1 MGMALTV
8 LGGEF
13 NERLPK
19 MNFIC
24 ERVVRIGGGIVR
36 KFPWVAY
43 YGLKQRH
50 DHSFSEMPDRPPQN
64 FEDLCWMFESNQ
76 TNKGL
81 VLLELDEAVYLFR
94 LVRGKP
100 SARILEIG
108 RWRGGSTFLFAVA
121 SDQNAAITSIDI
133 APENDR
139 LLQDAL
145 EKTNLAHKVQLLV
158 GPSAE
163 ADVGT
168 QLYDLLFFDGDHSHE
183 GARRDYDHWKKTVKA
198 GGHLALHNAA
208 WGRPF
213 TNVHSGSRDVAEEIS
228 ARDQQFFRREPDVGS
243 LALFIRTA
251 KPWP

>member
-1 MGMALTV
+1 MA
-8 LGGEF
+8 F
-13 NERLPK
+13 IERHLK
-19 MNFIC
+19 MNFIH
-24 ERVVRIGGGIVR
+24 ERVLRIGGGIVR
-36 KFPWVAY
+36 RFPWVAY
-43 YGLKQRH
+43 YGLRQRN
-50 DHSFSEMPDRPPQN
+50 DHSFSDMPDRRPQN

-81 VLLELDEAVYLFR
+81 VLLELDEAVFLFR

-100 SARILEIG
+100 SPRILEIG
-108 RWRGGSTFLFAVA
+108 RLRGGSTFLFAVA
-121 SDQNAAITSIDI
+121 SDQNSVITSIDI

-145 EKTNLAHKVQLLV
+145 ERTNLARKVRLLV

-168 QLYDLLFFDGDHSHE
+168 ELYDLLFFDGDHSYE

-198 GGHLALHNAA
+198 GGCLALHNSA

-213 TNVHSGSRDVAEEIS
+213 TNVHSGSREVAEEIS
-228 ARDQQFFRREPDVGS
+228 SRDQQFFRREPDVGS
-243 LALFIRTA
+243 LAIFIRTA
-251 KPWP
+251 TPWA